1 MPKAKTHKGAAKRFK
16 VTGKGKLKRAK
27 AYHGHILEK
36 KSATRKRR
44 LQRKGNVAAADKKN
58 IKRLLSLD

>member
-16 VTGKGKLKRAK
+16 VTGKGKLKRTK
-27 AYHGHILEK
+27 AYHGHLLEK

-44 LQRKGNVAAADKKN
+44 LQRKDNVGKANKKS
-58 IKRLLSLD
+58 IKRLLSLG